1 MSTKTQTEF
10 VSEAFDTE
18 VTSHDLESMV
28 SALNGAVR
36 SFRDRIDGDDTVE
49 ELFRHGGHTDDRYT
63 LRGDMT
69 TRNQDPEDVTVETI
83 IEPLLR
89 ELGYTDLAGEVRGAS
104 GRVEKKAD
112 FSYLIEDEGV
122 GSRHL
127 LIEAEPL
134 NKKLEGR
141 GHGVDQV
148 ESWLSRREFESDF
161 GFATDGNRWVFVRYD
176 PDSYTHD
183 RIEDIDLGGVFLE
196 LFYNQTGEDADPFE
210 ALSDDALDEVRGFLR
225 SFERDNFLSIAAD
238 SRRVIRERQE
248 EITDDFYDAYI
259 RTVFGVREDDDRSPR
274 SLVGDGVVAPDE
286 ATGEDT
292 RLFAVKTMNR
302 LIFVKFLEDKG
313 LVSPKLLSDLNEMY
327 GDGTGHTRSLY
338 HEFIDPLFFE
348 VMNLKP
354 EDRSKYIDNVE
365 AFDGIPYLNG
375 GLFRPSLGEEGLDER
390 DFDVEDSVMRDV
402 IELLERYSFSAEGG
416 PTDLDPSVLGNVFEK
431 TINYLTTDAGDQN
444 KELGAY
450 YTPKEITR
458 FCAEET
464 VRPAL
469 CERMGEY
476 LVDEGVWNDADYE
489 TVYALIDDVP
499 AKTSVVTEL
508 LDSVVDELRVVD
520 PAMGSGHFLTSVLE
534 EIVNVR
540 RELYSRIGWDDVS
553 DHQMKKETV
562 QENIY
567 GVDIVGPAVEIG
579 KLRLWLSVI
588 GEVTEEDVENLSVGE
603 LALPNIAFN
612 LRQGN
617 SLIGYTGFPEV
628 TEDGDT
634 TLHTYQEDTVRSRYE
649 EIIDEIEAYE
659 RAGWEGEPEKAEEHL
674 LRAFDLLEDAR
685 GELVDD
691 IHQEFVE
698 AGVEDITPDEVDE
711 FDPFHWVLEF
721 AEVYADGGFDVIVG
735 NPPWDRLKPL
745 RDDFFSRYDPE
756 FRTRMPN
763 DKDAKQ
769 EELLDREDVA
779 EAWEEYNTNMERRME
794 YYSNS
799 PAYKLQSPT
808 VAGKAA
814 ATENDL
820 SALFLERVYNLANQT
835 GYVAQVLPGAIFNGA
850 SAKDLRTHMLD
861 ETQMLRLAIFSNR
874 GIFDNI
880 HFQYVFGVTVFRN
893 SGTTDV
899 VSGGY
904 RDGEIDLLENIN
916 EESVEITRQV
926 LENYSPEARIFP
938 YISKQ
943 EEVDVLEKILDN
955 PPISEERNGEW
966 YAEPYAELHRT
977 NDTDRFIENE
987 EDGDYPV
994 LGGSNIYQYAYSPD
1008 YVENLEAPKF
1018 WSVDEDVN
1026 PDKSAK
1032 RRIREKNQRKLKRAL
1047 YDAFDGTGSQK
1058 GFVNDMLEEHRGEP
1072 LSVDDVLLD
1081 CTQYRV
1087 TFRDIA
1093 RANDERTIIAAV
1105 IPDSTVCHNTIHT
1118 VRPYKFD
1125 PDEEDLSDQ
1134 PLHGVYERVFSD
1146 EELFVALGLI
1156 NSIPFDFLMRTK
1168 IDTHIVMYKFEESQV
1183 PRLTEGDDYF
1193 EYIWTRAARLNCYG
1207 DEFEEMRERLDVE
1220 PATAESER
1228 RELQAEIDA
1237 AAFHAYGLNKEETEF
1252 VLDDFHRVQN
1262 PRVMD
1267 EAYFEMV
1274 KEKYAELSS

>member
-1 MSTKTQTEF
+1 MSATTKTEF
-10 VSEAFDTE
+10 VSTEFETE
-18 VTSHDLESMV
+18 VSDEDV
-28 SALNGAVR
+28 A
-36 SFRDRIDGDDTVE
+36 SFASTLQDCVAELRRRIKKDETVE
-49 ELFRHGGHTDDRYT
+49 ELLKGGSGDYK
-63 LRGDMT
+63 LRGNMSVEG
-69 TRNQDPEDVTVETI
+69 QDPEPLTTQTF
-83 IEPLLR
+83 IEPIFDA
-89 ELGYTDLAGEVRGAS
+89 LGYDRLLTEISGVSDERKKLA
-104 GRVEKKAD
+104 D
-112 FSYLIEDEGV
+112 YSYLLDDDRID
-122 GSRHL
+122 SRQL
-127 LIEAEPL
+127 LVEAEPL

-148 ESWLSRREFESDF
+148 ENWLSRREFESDF
-161 GFATDGNRWVFVRYD
+161 GFATDGKRWVFVRYD
-176 PDSYTHD
+176 PDSYSHD
-183 RIEDIDLGGVFLE
+183 RIEDVDLSGVALE
-196 LFYNQTGEDADPFE
+196 LFHNLTGRRDPPVE
-210 ALSDDALDEVRGFLR
+210 ALSDESRETVEAFLQT
-225 SFERDNFLSIAAD
+225 FERDNFVSIAGD
-238 SRRVIRERQE
+238 SRRVIREKQE

-259 RTVFGVREDDDRSPR
+259 RIVFGVREGDEERSPR

-302 LIFVKFLEDKG
+302 LIFVKFLEDKR
-313 LVSPKLLSDLNEMY
+313 LVSANLLRDLSEMY
-327 GDGTGHTRSLY
+327 DEGMYTSSLY
-338 HEFIDPLFFE
+338 DEFIEPLFFE
-348 VMNLKP
+348 VMNKKP
-354 EDRSKYIDNVE
+354 EDRSKHVRNVGL
-365 AFDGIPYLNG
+365 FDGVPYLNG
-375 GLFRPSLGEEGLDER
+375 GLFRPVLGDEDGLDER
-390 DFDVEDSVMRDV
+390 DFDVEDSVLSEV
-402 IELLERYSFSAEGG
+402 ISLLEVYTFSAEGG

-469 CERMGEY
+469 RERMGEY
-476 LVDEGVWNDADYE
+476 LVSEGVWNEADYE
-489 TVYALIDDVP
+489 SVYALIDDVP
-499 AKTSVVTEL
+499 AKTSVVTEI
-508 LDSVVDELRVVD
+508 LDEVVDELRVVD
-520 PAMGSGHFLTSVLE
+520 PACGSGHFLTSVLE
-534 EIVNVR
+534 EIVKVR
-540 RELYSRIGWDDVS
+540 RALYDKIGWDEMS
-553 DHQMKKETV
+553 DHSMKKKKV
-562 QENIY
+562 QENVY

-588 GEVTEEDVENLSVGE
+588 GEVTEEDIEELSAGE

-617 SLIGYTGFPEV
+617 SLIGYTGFPEK
-628 TEDGDT
+628 TDDGGGYTLESFKEDSI
-634 TLHTYQEDTVRSRYE
+634 RSRYE
-649 EIIDEIEAYE
+649 NIIDEIEAYE
-659 RAGWEGEPEKAEEHL
+659 RAGWEGNPDEAESHRRRAFEL
-674 LRAFDLLEDAR
+674 LRDAR
-685 GELVDD
+685 SELVDD
-691 IHQEFVE
+691 IHREFVE
-698 AGVEDITPDEVDE
+698 AGVEDITPEEVE
-711 FDPFHWVLEF
+711 AFDPFHWVLEF

-745 RDDFFSRYDPE
+745 RDDFFSRYDTE

-763 DKDAKQ
+763 DKDRKQ
-769 EELLDREDVA
+769 EELLEDDEIA
-779 EAWEEYNTNMERRME
+779 EAWDEYNRNMERRME

-799 PAYKLQSPT
+799 PAYELQSPT
-808 VAGKAA
+808 VAGTST

-861 ETQMLRLAIFSNR
+861 KTQMLRLAIFSNR

-880 HFQYVFGVTVFRN
+880 DSRYVFGVAVFRN
-893 SGTTDV
+893 SGVTDV

-904 RDGEIDLLENIN
+904 RDGDIKLLKNIDTEA
-916 EESVEITRQV
+916 VGITRQV

-955 PPISEERNGEW
+955 PPVSKEIDGKW
-966 YAEPYAELHRT
+966 HAEPYRELDRT
-977 NDTDRFIENE
+977 NDADRFVENE

-1058 GFVNDMLEEHRGEP
+1058 GFVNELLEEHRGEP
-1072 LSVDDVLLD
+1072 LSADDVLLD

-1093 RANDERTIIAAV
+1093 RSNDERTIIAAV
-1105 IPDSTVCHNTIHT
+1105 IPDGTVCHNTIHT
-1118 VRPYKFD
+1118 IRPYTVN
-1125 PDEEDLSDQ
+1125 PDEDDLTEY
-1134 PLHGVYERVFSD
+1134 PLHGVYERVFTD
-1146 EELFVALGLI
+1146 KELFVALGLL

-1193 EYIWTRAARLNCYG
+1193 EYIWTRSARLNCYG

-1220 PATAESER
+1220 PATTESER
-1228 RELQAEIDA
+1228 REIQAEIDA
-1237 AAFHAYGLNKEETEF
+1237 AAFHAYGLDKEETEF
-1252 VLDDFHRVQN
+1252 VLDDFHRVEN

-1267 EAYFEMV
+1267 DAYFEMV
-1274 KEKYAELSS
+1274 KEKYEALD